1 MLFNQVISVIL
12 YECTFCL
19 TQLIILSLFSVVMLK
34 SKTKCR
40 IKISYILK
48 LGHYSL
54 KRGKKVVSLEAFV
67 FDLAVEYWVQC
78 D

>member
-1 MLFNQVISVIL
+1 MQFWLYLAIFSFLSVGMLRP
-12 YECTFCL
+12 
-19 TQLIILSLFSVVMLK
+19 
-34 SKTKCR
+34 KCR
-40 IKISYILK
+40 LKISYILK

-54 KRGKKVVSLEAFV
+54 KRGKKVVSLKAFV